1 MLSVNTNVAAN
12 ISKMHSDYSEVKQ
25 QTSMARLSS
34 GSRVNSASDDAA
46 GMAVSSKMKSQIR
59 GLNSVLRNV
68 ADGISLAQVA
78 DSSSQQISD
87 IVIRLRELAIQNHN
101 GIYTDQ
107 DRANAEKEL
116 TALVTQ
122 IDSIAE
128 HTTFN
133 SVNLL
138 DGTYLQNLR
147 TGNRNEETMGV
158 DFARLSAD
166 SLGGAVVTTE
176 VSTISQTS
184 LPIDYQNLTE
194 VEAFEA
200 ERVRIEAS
208 VLSTDFQNFITAAPN
223 GNFTLSGDDASQFS
237 VNSSGSISAS
247 AAIIYNKDSASD
259 NTKSLSVTYT
269 GSMGNSKT
277 EQITL
282 EIKQAVPST
291 PVIRTASSQ
300 LKSEEALNVEIKA
313 LAIPAGT
320 NNNVL
325 SAELVSYI
333 DDFPGGS
340 FSLEGTDSGQ
350 FSISQAGVVTGNLS
364 YNSPQDADRD
374 NFYDFAVKYEAP
386 SGDSFLETISL
397 EIESAAPSSVMGAH
411 DPTTEEFISGT
422 DMMVTAVVENGFVG
436 EMVTIDLDGPANN
449 DYTSFGFGTFFQDFV
464 AEYGSGGTFSLQN
477 ISYTGMNSYD
487 PALHNL
493 SIEAGN
499 ILTLGGPNL
508 ADGLPTGDYNATL
521 IYSVNGKDF
530 TYDFQ
535 MFADPGLTP
544 SISLTFSD
552 TLPTSSI
559 TRFENIQMGSD
570 NLQIS
575 VMDTPPTQF
584 SMLNMMSGFAPGGSL
599 SISNI
604 TAPAGGQ
611 TDQIELDGNNIILA
625 RDAVSGT
632 YTADITYS
640 VGPNSVTTTAEFVV
654 AATPQPPCFRE
665 AGASITAIAGEA
677 TTIFRDNGGTQNSTN
692 LRTVNSHIQ
701 ADEAKKLS
709 FSVFDEPAVTSTE
722 LKNFANQFPQGSF
735 TLSGADAEHLTMD
748 QNGLVKLIENA
759 DFERKAQYEFTINY
773 ENGANKFS
781 DRISMSITDD
791 TTDNVLHINDISIAT
806 AELAQEAVLVL
817 DKALDQINR
826 FQSYVG
832 SIQNRL
838 DSSLELT
845 HVTLQNASKARGRMI
860 DSDFAAETQSMATQQ
875 ILSQSAQSVLAQA
888 TSAKQNIL
896 ALIG

>member
-1 MLSVNTNVAAN
+1 M
-12 ISKMHSDYSEVKQ
+12 
-25 QTSMARLSS
+25 
-34 GSRVNSASDDAA
+34 
-46 GMAVSSKMKSQIR
+46 
-59 GLNSVLRNV
+59 
-68 ADGISLAQVA
+68 
-78 DSSSQQISD
+78 
-87 IVIRLRELAIQNHN
+87 
-101 GIYTDQ
+101 
-107 DRANAEKEL
+107 
-116 TALVTQ
+116 
-122 IDSIAE
+122 
-128 HTTFN
+128 
-133 SVNLL
+133 
-138 DGTYLQNLR
+138 
-147 TGNRNEETMGV
+147 
-158 DFARLSAD
+158 
-166 SLGGAVVTTE
+166 
-176 VSTISQTS
+176 
-184 LPIDYQNLTE
+184 
-194 VEAFEA
+194 
-200 ERVRIEAS
+200 
-208 VLSTDFQNFITAAPN
+208 
-223 GNFTLSGDDASQFS
+223 
-237 VNSSGSISAS
+237 
-247 AAIIYNKDSASD
+247 
-259 NTKSLSVTYT
+259 
-269 GSMGNSKT
+269 
-277 EQITL
+277 
-282 EIKQAVPST
+282 
-291 PVIRTASSQ
+291 
-300 LKSEEALNVEIKA
+300 
-313 LAIPAGT
+313 
-320 NNNVL
+320 
-325 SAELVSYI
+325 
-333 DDFPGGS
+333 
-340 FSLEGTDSGQ
+340 
-350 FSISQAGVVTGNLS
+350 
-364 YNSPQDADRD
+364 
-374 NFYDFAVKYEAP
+374 
-386 SGDSFLETISL
+386 
-397 EIESAAPSSVMGAH
+397 
-411 DPTTEEFISGT
+411 
-422 DMMVTAVVENGFVG
+422 
-436 EMVTIDLDGPANN
+436 
-449 DYTSFGFGTFFQDFV
+449 
-464 AEYGSGGTFSLQN
+464 
-477 ISYTGMNSYD
+477 
-487 PALHNL
+487 
-493 SIEAGN
+493 
-499 ILTLGGPNL
+499 
-508 ADGLPTGDYNATL
+508 
-521 IYSVNGKDF
+521 
-530 TYDFQ
+530 
-535 MFADPGLTP
+535 
-544 SISLTFSD
+544 
-552 TLPTSSI
+552 
-559 TRFENIQMGSD
+559 
-570 NLQIS
+570 QIS

-888 TSAKQNIL
+888 NSAKQNIL

>member
-12 ISKMHSDYSEVKQ
+12 ISKMHSEYSEAKQ
-25 QTSMARLSS
+25 QTSMVRLSS
-34 GSRVNSASDDAA
+34 GSRVNSAADDAA

-107 DRANAEKEL
+107 DRQNAEKEL
-116 TALVTQ
+116 TALVNQ
-122 IDSIAE
+122 IDDIAE

-133 SVNLL
+133 DVNLL
-138 DGTYLQNLR
+138 DGTYKQSLR
-147 TGNRNEETMGV
+147 TGNRNEEIMEV
-158 DFARLSAD
+158 DFARLSSD
-166 SLGGAVVTTE
+166 SLGGAVVTTKI
-176 VSTISQTS
+176 STLTQMS
-184 LPIDYQNLTE
+184 LPTDYQNLTKIDA
-194 VEAFEA
+194 VEAEL
-200 ERVRIEAS
+200 VRIETTA
-208 VLSTDFQNFITAAPN
+208 LSTDFQNYVTAAPN
-223 GNFTLSGDDASQFS
+223 GTFALSGDNASEFS
-237 VNSSGSISAS
+237 VNSSGGISS
-247 AAIIYNKDSASD
+247 NTEIIYNNQSVKD
-259 NTKSLSVTYT
+259 NTKSLSISYT
-269 GSMGNSKT
+269 DSMGNSKT

-291 PVIRTASSQ
+291 PVIRTATSQ

-340 FSLEGTDSGQ
+340 FSLEGTDAGQ

-364 YNSPQDADRD
+364 YNSPQDADGD

-397 EIESAAPSSVMGAH
+397 EIESAAPSSIMGAH
-411 DPTTEEFISGT
+411 DPTTEEIITGT

-493 SIEAGN
+493 SIEPGN

-521 IYSVNGKDF
+521 IYSVNGEDF

-535 MFADPGLTP
+535 LFADPGLTP

-552 TLPTSSI
+552 TMPASSN

-570 NLQIS
+570 DLQIS
-575 VMDTPPTQF
+575 VLDIPATQF
-584 SMLNMMSGFAPGGSL
+584 SLLNMMSGFAPGGTL

-654 AATPQPPCFRE
+654 EATPQPPCFRE
-665 AGASITAIAGEA
+665 AGASITALAGEA

-735 TLSGADAEHLTMD
+735 TLSGADAEHLTID

-888 TSAKQNIL
+888 NSAKQNIL